1 MSTVARP
8 ASLEQQVDIET
19 PEQVIF
25 SYTIAGVGSR
35 AAAVMLD
42 YLIISILSFAL
53 FLLFTLAGELV
64 GLKGKGEGSVFGSWA
79 AAFFILF
86 VFAVQWGY
94 FVAFEAFW
102 DGQTPGKRRL
112 GLRVV
117 QDGGYS
123 VSVGAS
129 AVRNVMRVIDMQPGA
144 AYAVGIVSAA
154 MSKSGKRL
162 GDMAAGTMVVQERV
176 MHVAPAPASAAP
188 SEGAPTITAA
198 LTEQEYELLERYLAR
213 RSALDPERRRMLS
226 EQLEARF
233 AAHVS
238 DLGGSPLAR
247 LTRLYD
253 RETEARARGVAAR
266 GAIGAEREKHAI
278 VARNAARWSA
288 FASKLED
295 ARRRGLRSMSD
306 VEVSEF
312 VAEYRE
318 VASDLARLR
327 TASAGRDNDAL
338 FYVSRLVGAGH
349 NLIYRRRA
357 ISTQDAWRFV
367 SVSVP
372 REVRRS
378 WRPILLAAVLLFG
391 PALVT
396 AKAVIDKPELA
407 EELLPQSMLDRAE
420 EGVARQRKGEKAYV
434 RVKDFERPLMASAII
449 ANNVQVTFLVFAGG
463 ISAGILTVQMLVY
476 NGVSIGA
483 VAGLYAARGIFS
495 QIGMFVVPHSVLELS
510 AICIAGGG
518 GFLLAAAILL
528 PGALTRRAALV
539 VNGRRA
545 IRLITAT
552 TMMLIIAGTLE
563 GLLSPRVDVP
573 DWTKF
578 TAAAAS
584 ALLMLVY
591 FTRGGAGEEEAPPE
605 ENAYSDARA
614 LISR

>member
-1 MSTVARP
+1 
-8 ASLEQQVDIET
+8 
-19 PEQVIF
+19 
-25 SYTIAGVGSR
+25 
-35 AAAVMLD
+35 
-42 YLIISILSFAL
+42 
-53 FLLFTLAGELV
+53 
-64 GLKGKGEGSVFGSWA
+64 
-79 AAFFILF
+79 
-86 VFAVQWGY
+86 
-94 FVAFEAFW
+94 
-102 DGQTPGKRRL
+102 
-112 GLRVV
+112 
-117 QDGGYS
+117 
-123 VSVGAS
+123 
-129 AVRNVMRVIDMQPGA
+129 
-144 AYAVGIVSAA
+144 
-154 MSKSGKRL
+154 
-162 GDMAAGTMVVQERV
+162 
-176 MHVAPAPASAAP
+176 
-188 SEGAPTITAA
+188 
-198 LTEQEYELLERYLAR
+198 
-213 RSALDPERRRMLS
+213 
-226 EQLEARF
+226 
-233 AAHVS
+233 
-238 DLGGSPLAR
+238 
-247 LTRLYD
+247 
-253 RETEARARGVAAR
+253 
-266 GAIGAEREKHAI
+266 
-278 VARNAARWSA
+278 
-288 FASKLED
+288 
-295 ARRRGLRSMSD
+295 
-306 VEVSEF
+306 VSEF

-378 WRPILLAAVLLFG
+378 WRPILFAAALLFG

-396 AKAVIDKPELA
+396 AKEVIDKPELA

-518 GFLLAAAILL
+518 GFLLAAAMLL

-552 TMMLIIAGTLE
+552 TMMLIVAGTLE